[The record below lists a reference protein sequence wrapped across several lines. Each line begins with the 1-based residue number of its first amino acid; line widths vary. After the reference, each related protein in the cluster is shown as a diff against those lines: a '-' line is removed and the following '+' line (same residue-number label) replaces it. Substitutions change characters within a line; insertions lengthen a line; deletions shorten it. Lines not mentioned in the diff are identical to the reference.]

1 MNKKQ
6 KLIPGRIVFTEEV
19 VRQGRQS
26 DQGEERNSRNSIHI
40 VSTWVSHIFGT
51 I

>member
-26 DQGEERNSRNSIHI
+26 DQEKR
-40 VSTWVSHIFGT
+40 GT
-51 I
+51 LEIQFIL